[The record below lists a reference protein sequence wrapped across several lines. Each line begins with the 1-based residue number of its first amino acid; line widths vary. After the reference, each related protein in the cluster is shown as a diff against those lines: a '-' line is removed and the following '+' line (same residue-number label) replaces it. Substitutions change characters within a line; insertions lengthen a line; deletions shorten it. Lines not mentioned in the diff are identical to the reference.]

1 MAFFR
6 DDKVQIIAELSC
18 NHLQDYDLAVKTIE
32 AMAESGVDIVKVQND
47 DPNGGITIDCNN
59 SYFQI
64 KQGTLWDGETLYSLY
79 QKTFTPWEWLPKL
92 QEIAHRLGMEF
103 FSTPSD
109 PSGVDFLEKM
119 NVPAYKI
126 SSFEITDTELI
137 KTAARTGKP
146 IIFSTGIATIEDIER
161 AIAICQS
168 FGNKDY
174 MFMKCTSSYPA
185 PIEAANLLTM
195 QDMKRRFGCHI
206 GLSDHSMGDIVATTA
221 VALGAEMI
229 EKHFILDRSLGGP
242 DAAFSMEP
250 HEFKQ
255 MVQRVREAEKA
266 LGRITY
272 DLDDRARNNRKFAK
286 SIFVVCDI
294 KKGEPFTRENIGVI
308 RPGDGLMP
316 YHYEDVLGKV
326 ASCDIERG
334 TPLAMD
340 MINKI

>member
-18 NHLQDYDLAVKTIE
+18 NHVQNYDIAVKTLE
-32 AMAESGVDIVKVQND
+32 EMAESGVDIVKVQND
-47 DPNGGITIDCNN
+47 NPDGGITIDCDNP
-59 SYFQI
+59 YFQI

-92 QEIAHRLGMEF
+92 QTVAHQLGMEL

-109 PSGVDFLEKM
+109 PAGVDFLEKM

-137 KTAARTGKP
+137 LAAARTGKP

-168 FGNKDY
+168 VGNMQY

-195 QDMKRRFGCHI
+195 QDMKTRFGCHI

-255 MVQRVREAEKA
+255 MVQRIREVEKA
-266 LGRITY
+266 LGRINY
-272 DLDDRARNNRKFAK
+272 ELDGRALNNRKFSK
-286 SIFVVCDI
+286 SIFVIKDI
-294 KKGEPFTRENIGVI
+294 KKGEPFTRDNLGII

-316 YHYEDVLGKV
+316 YHYEEILGKV
-326 ASCDIERG
+326 AVRDIGRG
-334 TPLAMD
+334 TPL
-340 MINKI
+340 KIEMVSKI